1 MHAFGRPELACR
13 NAGGRTSPHRV
24 WMREFLIQYAR
35 RFALGSGFCA
45 LSARGTFVRFAFAS
59 IVSRTVV
66 SSDSRRRSLQ
76 NPKRGKLTLA
86 AEPRAL
92 QNVDG

>member
-1 MHAFGRPELACR
+1 MLVAPVLIVFGCE
-13 NAGGRTSPHRV
+13 NSSYN
-24 WMREFLIQYAR
+24 IQYAR
-35 RFALGSGFCA
+35 RYALGSGFCA

-76 NPKRGKLTLA
+76 NPKRSKLTLA
-86 AEPRAL
+86 AEPRAS